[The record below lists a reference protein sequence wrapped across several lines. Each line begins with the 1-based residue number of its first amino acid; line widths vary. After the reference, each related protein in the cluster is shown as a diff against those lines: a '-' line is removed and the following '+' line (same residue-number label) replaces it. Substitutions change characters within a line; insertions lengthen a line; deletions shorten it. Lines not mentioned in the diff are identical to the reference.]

1 MSNIELKERASNK
14 AFAKLEE
21 LNRELDKYVDEL
33 KGSPSVL
40 SEDQLK
46 VCVSATVREIKTWNY
61 IFKLIETDEKT
72 R

>member
-1 MSNIELKERASNK
+1 
-14 AFAKLEE
+14 
-21 LNRELDKYVDEL
+21 
-33 KGSPSVL
+33 VL